1 MASRTGILSDAMMEK
16 NCVDYKI
23 LPLGFANSEYSGG
36 LSNPYLQGIK
46 TSKYQMSAPKPVSA
60 DVAAVNRARL
70 MVGNRQ
76 ANARLMLDQ
85 YQKEAK
91 EWVAPKISASAMNRM
106 NRDIARNVAGEI
118 INQVVSILP
127 RSSPGQTLGASITKQ
142 TIGLNSEEL
151 ASLQQ
156 RYVSH
161 YIDLSRE
168 RQLEVGSLL
177 VKQLD
182 KDGIVLRDYKL
193 SAQVLRAGQKT
204 AESSGNVAAR
214 AQQIKIAIAAF
225 HLRNSSVNLDGIF
238 GILPKDLGSSSLDT
252 QRNVEAGSSTEMS
265 IAETQ
270 QGVAQPKTTSTQ
282 PEIEKK

>member
-1 MASRTGILSDAMMEK
+1 MASRTGILSDKMMEK
-16 NCVDYKI
+16 NCIDYKI

-91 EWVAPKISASAMNRM
+91 EWVAPKVSASAMNRM
-106 NRDIARNVAGEI
+106 YKDVARNVAGEI

-127 RSSPGQTLGASITKQ
+127 RSSPGQTFGDSITKQ
-142 TIGLNSEEL
+142 TIGLQSQELSELQKRYIRHYASLPPPRQREIGLEL
-151 ASLQQ
+151 AN
-156 RYVSH
+156 
-161 YIDLSRE
+161 
-168 RQLEVGSLL
+168 QLR
-177 VKQLD
+177 
-182 KDGIVLRDYKL
+182 KDGINLNQYGI
-193 SAQVLRAGQKT
+193 SAQVLKGQATQKSP
-204 AESSGNVAAR
+204 AKAVDRVE
-214 AQQIKIAIAAF
+214 QINRTIAAF
-225 HLRNSSVNLDGIF
+225 HTRNSSVNLDGIF
-238 GILPKDLGSSSLDT
+238 GVLPKDLGSSSLDT
-252 QRNVEAGSSTEMS
+252 QRNVEAGSSTEYSM
-265 IAETQ
+265 AETV

>member
-16 NCVDYKI
+16 NCIDYKI

-46 TSKYQMSAPKPVSA
+46 TSKYQMSAPKPASA
-60 DVAAVNRARL
+60 DISAVNRARL

-91 EWVAPKISASAMNRM
+91 EWIAPKVSASAMNRM
-106 NRDIARNVAGEI
+106 YKDVARNVAGDI
-118 INQVVSILP
+118 ITQAVSILP

-142 TIGLNSEEL
+142 TIGINSEDL
-151 ASLQQ
+151 KSLQE

-161 YIDLSRE
+161 YASLPPSR
-168 RQLEVGSLL
+168 QKIVGLEL
-177 VKQLD
+177 VKQLN
-182 KDGIVLRDYKL
+182 KDGIILKDYEL
-193 SAQVLRAGQKT
+193 SAQILKGQATKG
-204 AESSGNVAAR
+204 SSAKQPDRVE
-214 AQQIKIAIAAF
+214 QIKRTISALY
-225 HLRNSSVNLDGIF
+225 LRNSSVNLDNIF
-238 GILPKDLGSSSLDT
+238 GLLPSNLGSSSLDT

-265 IAETQ
+265 MAETQ

>member
-1 MASRTGILSDAMMEK
+1 MASRTGILSDKMMEK
-16 NCVDYKI
+16 NCIDYKI

-91 EWVAPKISASAMNRM
+91 EWVAPKVSASAMNRM
-106 NRDIARNVAGEI
+106 YKDVARNVAGEI

-127 RSSPGQTLGASITKQ
+127 RSSPGQTFGDSITKQ
-142 TIGLNSEEL
+142 TIGLQSQELSELQKRYIRHYASLPPPRQREIGLEL
-151 ASLQQ
+151 AN
-156 RYVSH
+156 
-161 YIDLSRE
+161 
-168 RQLEVGSLL
+168 QLR
-177 VKQLD
+177 
-182 KDGIVLRDYKL
+182 KDGINLNQYGI
-193 SAQVLRAGQKT
+193 SAQVLKGQATQKSP
-204 AESSGNVAAR
+204 AKAVDRVE
-214 AQQIKIAIAAF
+214 QINRTIAAF
-225 HLRNSSVNLDGIF
+225 HTRNSSVNLDGIF
-238 GILPKDLGSSSLDT
+238 GVLPKDLGSSSLDT

>member
-16 NCVDYKI
+16 NCIDYKI

-91 EWVAPKISASAMNRM
+91 EWVAPKVSASAMNRM
-106 NRDIARNVAGEI
+106 YKDVARNVAGEI

-127 RSSPGQTLGASITKQ
+127 RSSPGQTFGDSITKQ
-142 TIGLNSEEL
+142 TIGLQSQELSELQKRYIRHYASLPPPRQREIGLEL
-151 ASLQQ
+151 AN
-156 RYVSH
+156 
-161 YIDLSRE
+161 
-168 RQLEVGSLL
+168 QLR
-177 VKQLD
+177 
-182 KDGIVLRDYKL
+182 KDGINLNQYGI
-193 SAQVLRAGQKT
+193 SAQVLKGQATQKSP
-204 AESSGNVAAR
+204 AKAVDRVE
-214 AQQIKIAIAAF
+214 QINRTIAAF
-225 HLRNSSVNLDGIF
+225 HTRNSSVNLDGIF
-238 GILPKDLGSSSLDT
+238 GVLPKDLGSSSLDT

>member
-16 NCVDYKI
+16 NCIDYKI

-36 LSNPYLQGIK
+36 LSNFYLQGIK

-91 EWVAPKISASAMNRM
+91 EWVAPKVSASAMNRM
-106 NRDIARNVAGEI
+106 YKDVARNVAGEI

-127 RSSPGQTLGASITKQ
+127 RSSPGQTFGDSITKQ
-142 TIGLNSEEL
+142 TIGLQSQELSELQKRYIRHYASLPPPRQREIGLEL
-151 ASLQQ
+151 AN
-156 RYVSH
+156 
-161 YIDLSRE
+161 
-168 RQLEVGSLL
+168 QLR
-177 VKQLD
+177 
-182 KDGIVLRDYKL
+182 KDGINLNQYGI
-193 SAQVLRAGQKT
+193 SAQVLKGQATQKSP
-204 AESSGNVAAR
+204 AKAVDRVE
-214 AQQIKIAIAAF
+214 QINRTIAAF
-225 HLRNSSVNLDGIF
+225 HTRNSSVNLDGIF
-238 GILPKDLGSSSLDT
+238 GVLPKDLGSSSLDR
-252 QRNVEAGSSTEMS
+252 QRDVEAGSSTEMS

-270 QGVAQPKTTSTQ
+270 QGVAQPKTTTTQ

>member
-36 LSNPYLQGIK
+36 LSNFYLQGIK

-91 EWVAPKISASAMNRM
+91 EWVAPKVSASAMNRM
-106 NRDIARNVAGEI
+106 YKDVARNVAGEI
-118 INQVVSILP
+118 INQAVSILP
-127 RSSPGQTLGASITKQ
+127 RSSPGQTLGDSITKQ
-142 TIGLNSEEL
+142 TIGINSEEL
-151 ASLQQ
+151 GPLIA
-156 RYVSH
+156 RYVAH
-161 YIDLSRE
+161 YSSLDPT
-168 RQLEVGSLL
+168 RQKEIGKELIN
-177 VKQLD
+177 QLN
-182 KDGIVLRDYKL
+182 KDGIILSQYEV
-193 SAQVLRAGQKT
+193 SAQVLKGQAIK
-204 AESSGNVAAR
+204 SSPAKLPNR
-214 AQQIKIAIAAF
+214 IEQIKRTISAF
-225 HLRNSSVNLDGIF
+225 HSRNSSVNLDAIF
-238 GILPKDLGSSSLDT
+238 GLLPKDLGSSSLDT
-252 QRNVEAGSSTEMS
+252 QRDVEAGSSTEMS

>member
-1 MASRTGILSDAMMEK
+1 MASRTGILSDKMMEK
-16 NCVDYKI
+16 NCIDYKI

-36 LSNPYLQGIK
+36 LSNHYLQGIK

-91 EWVAPKISASAMNRM
+91 EWVAPKVSASAMNRM
-106 NRDIARNVAGEI
+106 YKDVARNVAGEI

-127 RSSPGQTLGASITKQ
+127 RSSPGQTFGDSITKQ
-142 TIGLNSEEL
+142 TIGIQSQEL
-151 ASLQQ
+151 ETIKDRYIAHYASLPPSSQKI
-156 RYVSH
+156 VGAG
-161 YIDLSRE
+161 LVN
-168 RQLEVGSLL
+168 QLR
-177 VKQLD
+177 
-182 KDGIVLRDYKL
+182 KDGINLNQYEI
-193 SAQVLRAGQKT
+193 SAQVLKGQATK
-204 AESSGNVAAR
+204 SSPAKVIDRVG
-214 AQQIKIAIAAF
+214 QINRTIAA
-225 HLRNSSVNLDGIF
+225 LYARNSSVDLDGIF
-238 GILPKDLGSSSLDT
+238 GLLPKNLGSSSLDR
-252 QRNVEAGSSTEMS
+252 QRDVEAGSSTEMS
-265 IAETQ
+265 MAETQ

>member
-16 NCVDYKI
+16 NCIDYKI

-36 LSNPYLQGIK
+36 LSNFYLQGIK

-91 EWVAPKISASAMNRM
+91 EWVAPKVSASAMNRM
-106 NRDIARNVAGEI
+106 YKDVARNVAGEI

-127 RSSPGQTLGASITKQ
+127 RSSPGQTFGDSITKQ
-142 TIGLNSEEL
+142 TIGLQSQELSELQKRYIRHYASLPPPRQREIGLEL
-151 ASLQQ
+151 AN
-156 RYVSH
+156 
-161 YIDLSRE
+161 
-168 RQLEVGSLL
+168 QLR
-177 VKQLD
+177 
-182 KDGIVLRDYKL
+182 KDGINLNQYGI
-193 SAQVLRAGQKT
+193 SAQVLKGQATQKSP
-204 AESSGNVAAR
+204 AKAVDRVE
-214 AQQIKIAIAAF
+214 QINRTIAAF
-225 HLRNSSVNLDGIF
+225 HTRNSSVNLDGIF
-238 GILPKDLGSSSLDT
+238 GVLPKDLGSSSLDT

>member
-1 MASRTGILSDAMMEK
+1 MASRTGILSDKMMEK
-16 NCVDYKI
+16 NCIDYKI

-91 EWVAPKISASAMNRM
+91 EWVAPKVSASAMNRM
-106 NRDIARNVAGEI
+106 YKDVARNVAGEI

-127 RSSPGQTLGASITKQ
+127 RSSPGQTFGDSITKQ
-142 TIGLNSEEL
+142 TIGLQSQELSELQKRYIRHYASLPPPRQREIGLEL
-151 ASLQQ
+151 AN
-156 RYVSH
+156 
-161 YIDLSRE
+161 
-168 RQLEVGSLL
+168 QLR
-177 VKQLD
+177 
-182 KDGIVLRDYKL
+182 KDGINLNQYGI
-193 SAQVLRAGQKT
+193 SAQVLKGQATQKSP
-204 AESSGNVAAR
+204 AKAVDRVE
-214 AQQIKIAIAAF
+214 QINRTIAAF
-225 HLRNSSVNLDGIF
+225 HTRNSSVNLDGIF
-238 GILPKDLGSSSLDT
+238 GVLPKDLGSSSLDT
-252 QRNVEAGSSTEMS
+252 QRKVEAGSSTEMS

-270 QGVAQPKTTSTQ
+270 HGVAQPKTTTTQ

>member
-91 EWVAPKISASAMNRM
+91 EWVAPKVSASAMNRM
-106 NRDIARNVAGEI
+106 YKDVARNVAGEI

-127 RSSPGQTLGASITKQ
+127 RSSPGQTFGDSITKQ
-142 TIGLNSEEL
+142 TIGLQSQELSELQKRYIRHYASLPPPRQREIGLEL
-151 ASLQQ
+151 AN
-156 RYVSH
+156 
-161 YIDLSRE
+161 
-168 RQLEVGSLL
+168 QLR
-177 VKQLD
+177 
-182 KDGIVLRDYKL
+182 KDGINLNQYGI
-193 SAQVLRAGQKT
+193 SAQVLKGQATQKSP
-204 AESSGNVAAR
+204 AKAVDRVE
-214 AQQIKIAIAAF
+214 QINRTIAAF
-225 HLRNSSVNLDGIF
+225 HTRNSSVNLDGIF
-238 GILPKDLGSSSLDT
+238 GVLPKDLGSSSLDT

-270 QGVAQPKTTSTQ
+270 QGVAQPKTTTTQ

>member
-16 NCVDYKI
+16 NCIDYKI

-46 TSKYQMSAPKPVSA
+46 TSKYQMSAPKPASA
-60 DVAAVNRARL
+60 DIAAVNRARL

-76 ANARLMLDQ
+76 ANAKLMLDQ

-91 EWVAPKISASAMNRM
+91 EWVAPKVSASAMSRM
-106 NRDIARNVAGEI
+106 YRDVARNVAGDI
-118 INQVVSILP
+118 ITQAVSILP

-142 TIGLNSEEL
+142 TIGINSEDL

-161 YIDLSRE
+161 YATLPVTLQKILGAE
-168 RQLEVGSLL
+168 L

-182 KDGIVLRDYKL
+182 RDGIILRDYEL
-193 SAQVLRAGQKT
+193 SAQILKGQATKT
-204 AESSGNVAAR
+204 SPAKQPDRIE
-214 AQQIKIAIAAF
+214 QIKRAISAF
-225 HLRNSSVNLDGIF
+225 YLRNSSVNLDNIF
-238 GILPKDLGSSSLDT
+238 RLLPKDLGSSSLDT

-265 IAETQ
+265 MAETQ
-270 QGVAQPKTTSTQ
+270 QGIAQPKTTSTQ

>member
-16 NCVDYKI
+16 NCIDYKI

-36 LSNPYLQGIK
+36 LSNHYLQGIK

-91 EWVAPKISASAMNRM
+91 EWVAPKVSASAMNRM
-106 NRDIARNVAGEI
+106 YKDVARNVAGEI

-127 RSSPGQTLGASITKQ
+127 RSSPGQTFGDSITKQ
-142 TIGLNSEEL
+142 TIGLQSQELSELQKRYIRHYASLPPPRQREIGLEL
-151 ASLQQ
+151 AN
-156 RYVSH
+156 
-161 YIDLSRE
+161 
-168 RQLEVGSLL
+168 QLR
-177 VKQLD
+177 
-182 KDGIVLRDYKL
+182 KDGINLNQYGI
-193 SAQVLRAGQKT
+193 SAQVLKGQATQKSP
-204 AESSGNVAAR
+204 AKAVDRVE
-214 AQQIKIAIAAF
+214 QINRTIAAF
-225 HLRNSSVNLDGIF
+225 HTRNSSVNLDGIF
-238 GILPKDLGSSSLDT
+238 GVLPKDLGSSSLDT

>member
-1 MASRTGILSDAMMEK
+1 MASRTGILSDKMMEK
-16 NCVDYKI
+16 NCMDYKI

-46 TSKYQMSAPKPVSA
+46 TSKYQMSAPKPASA
-60 DVAAVNRARL
+60 DISAVNRARL

-91 EWVAPKISASAMNRM
+91 EWVVPKVSASAMNRM
-106 NRDIARNVAGEI
+106 YKDVARNVAGEI

-127 RSSPGQTLGASITKQ
+127 RSSPGQTFGASITKE
-142 TIGLNSEEL
+142 TIGINSEPLKEL
-151 ASLQQ
+151 QD
-156 RYVSH
+156 RYIAH
-161 YIDLSRE
+161 Y
-168 RQLEVGSLL
+168 GSLSPSAQKIIGAEL
-177 VKQLD
+177 IKQLNR
-182 KDGIVLRDYKL
+182 DGIILKDYFL
-193 SAQVLRAGQKT
+193 SAQILKGQATKK
-204 AESSGNVAAR
+204 SSAKLPDR
-214 AQQIKIAIAAF
+214 IQEIKRAIAAF
-225 HLRNSSVNLDGIF
+225 HVRNSSVNLDNIF
-238 GILPKDLGSSSLDT
+238 GVLPKNLVSSSLDT
-252 QRNVEAGSSTEMS
+252 ERDIEAGSSTEIS

>member
-16 NCVDYKI
+16 NCIDYKI

-76 ANARLMLDQ
+76 TNARLMLDQ

-91 EWVAPKISASAMNRM
+91 EWVVPKVSASAMNRM
-106 NRDIARNVAGEI
+106 YKDVARNVAGEI

-127 RSSPGQTLGASITKQ
+127 RSSPGQTFGDSITKQ
-142 TIGLNSEEL
+142 TIGLQSQELSEL
-151 ASLQQ
+151 QKRYIRHYASLPPPRQ
-156 RYVSH
+156 REIGLELVN
-161 YIDLSRE
+161 
-168 RQLEVGSLL
+168 QLR
-177 VKQLD
+177 
-182 KDGIVLRDYKL
+182 KDGINLNQYGI
-193 SAQVLRAGQKT
+193 SAQVLKGQATQKSP
-204 AESSGNVAAR
+204 AKAVDRVE
-214 AQQIKIAIAAF
+214 QINRTIAAF
-225 HLRNSSVNLDGIF
+225 HTRNSSVNLDGIF
-238 GILPKDLGSSSLDT
+238 GVLPKDLGSSSLDT
-252 QRNVEAGSSTEMS
+252 QRNVEAGSSTEYSM
-265 IAETQ
+265 AETV
-270 QGVAQPKTTSTQ
+270 QGIAQPKTTTTQ

>member
-16 NCVDYKI
+16 NCIDYKI
-23 LPLGFANSEYSGG
+23 LPLGFANSEFSGG

-46 TSKYQMSAPKPVSA
+46 TSKYQMSAPKPASA
-60 DVAAVNRARL
+60 DIAAVSRARL

-91 EWVAPKISASAMNRM
+91 EWVAPKVSASAMSRM
-106 NRDIARNVAGEI
+106 YRDVARNVAGDI
-118 INQVVSILP
+118 ITQAVSILP

-142 TIGLNSEEL
+142 TIGLNNEEL
-151 ASLQQ
+151 KSLRE

-161 YIDLSRE
+161 YASLPPP
-168 RQLEVGSLL
+168 RQRIVGAEL
-177 VKQLD
+177 VKQLN
-182 KDGIVLRDYKL
+182 KDGIILKDYLL
-193 SAQVLRAGQKT
+193 SAQVLKGQATK
-204 AESSGNVAAR
+204 SSPAKAVDR
-214 AQQIKIAIAAF
+214 VEQINRTIAAF

-252 QRNVEAGSSTEMS
+252 QRDVEAGSSTEMS

>member
-1 MASRTGILSDAMMEK
+1 MASRTGILSDAMMKK

-36 LSNPYLQGIK
+36 LSNFYLQGIK

-91 EWVAPKISASAMNRM
+91 EWVAPKVSASAMNRM
-106 NRDIARNVAGEI
+106 YKDVARNVAGDI
-118 INQVVSILP
+118 ITQAVSILP

-142 TIGLNSEEL
+142 TIGLNSEDL
-151 ASLQQ
+151 KSLQD

-161 YIDLSRE
+161 YA
-168 RQLEVGSLL
+168 SLPPIEQKIIGAGL
-177 VKQLD
+177 VRQLD
-182 KDGIVLRDYKL
+182 KDGIILSDYEV
-193 SAQVLRAGQKT
+193 SAQVLKGRATK
-204 AESSGNVAAR
+204 SSPAKQPNR
-214 AQQIKIAIAAF
+214 IEQIKRAISAF
-225 HLRNSSVNLDGIF
+225 HIRNSSVNLDNIF
-238 GILPKDLGSSSLDT
+238 GLLPKNLGSSSLDR
-252 QRNVEAGSSTEMS
+252 QRDVEAGSSTEMS
-265 IAETQ
+265 MAETQ
-270 QGVAQPKTTSTQ
+270 QGIAQPKTTTTQ

>member
-1 MASRTGILSDAMMEK
+1 MASRRGFLSDAMMEK
-16 NCVDYKI
+16 NCIDYKI

-46 TSKYQMSAPKPVSA
+46 TSKYQMSAPKPASA
-60 DVAAVNRARL
+60 DIAAVNRARL

-76 ANARLMLDQ
+76 ANAKLMLDQ

-91 EWVAPKISASAMNRM
+91 EWVAPKVSASAMSRM
-106 NRDIARNVAGEI
+106 YRDVARNVAGDI
-118 INQVVSILP
+118 ITQAVSILP

-142 TIGLNSEEL
+142 TIGINSEDL

-161 YIDLSRE
+161 YATLPVTLQKILGAE
-168 RQLEVGSLL
+168 L

-182 KDGIVLRDYKL
+182 RDGIILRDYEL
-193 SAQVLRAGQKT
+193 SAQLLKGQATRTSPAKQPDRI
-204 AESSGNVAAR
+204 E
-214 AQQIKIAIAAF
+214 QIKRAISAF
-225 HLRNSSVNLDGIF
+225 YLRNSSVNLDTIF
-238 GILPKDLGSSSLDT
+238 GLLPKDLGSSSLDT

-265 IAETQ
+265 MAETQ
-270 QGVAQPKTTSTQ
+270 QGIAQPKTTSTQ

>member
-36 LSNPYLQGIK
+36 LSNFYLQGIK

-91 EWVAPKISASAMNRM
+91 EWVAPKVSASAMNRM
-106 NRDIARNVAGEI
+106 YKDVARNVAGEI

-127 RSSPGQTLGASITKQ
+127 RSSPGQTFGDSITKQ
-142 TIGLNSEEL
+142 TIGLQSQELSELQKRYIRHYASLPPPRQREIGLEL
-151 ASLQQ
+151 AN
-156 RYVSH
+156 
-161 YIDLSRE
+161 
-168 RQLEVGSLL
+168 QLR
-177 VKQLD
+177 
-182 KDGIVLRDYKL
+182 KDGINLNQYGI
-193 SAQVLRAGQKT
+193 SAQVLKGQATQKSP
-204 AESSGNVAAR
+204 AKAVDRVE
-214 AQQIKIAIAAF
+214 QINRTIAAF
-225 HLRNSSVNLDGIF
+225 HTRNSSVNLDGIF
-238 GILPKDLGSSSLDT
+238 GLLPKDLGSSSLDR
-252 QRNVEAGSSTEMS
+252 QRDVEAGSSTEMS